1 MKEVKNIIT
10 IDGPGGVGKGT
21 LAFSLAEKLGWNVL
35 DSGLIYRLTGYL
47 SLKEKLNSP
56 EDIIFHLNHSKIKLL
71 TNLKEKICEIEI
83 DEVVLG
89 KELRNEDVATKASEI
104 AKVPE
109 IRNAIIK
116 IQRNAYDAKRG
127 LIADGRDMGTV
138 IFPEAILKVFLQAS
152 PEVRAERRANQL
164 KEKGMDVI
172 MHDLLKLIE
181 QRDKED
187 MNRKVSPLKP
197 AQDSILID
205 TSELSIQEVE
215 EKVMENYKKL

>member
-10 IDGPGGVGKGT
+10 IDGPSGVGKGT

-89 KELRNEDVATKASEI
+89 NELRNEDVATKASEI

-116 IQRNAYDAKRG
+116 IQRNAYDAKSG

-152 PEVRAERRANQL
+152 PKVRAERRANQL
-164 KEKGMDVI
+164 KEKGMEVI
-172 MHDLLKLIE
+172 MHDLLKLIQ

-197 AQDSILID
+197 AKDSILID